1 MHELLLDDLWDQS
14 LATYTPNGAIVA
26 LPARDVLAFCDAKS
40 LQGILEL
47 KQLVRRIT
55 PKGEH
60 LLTETLYYRLN
71 GKWLPLE

>member
-1 MHELLLDDLWDQS
+1 M
-14 LATYTPNGAIVA
+14 A

-40 LQGILEL
+40 LQGIVEL

-60 LLTETLYYRLN
+60 LLTETLSPT
-71 GKWLPLE
+71 KWGVVAFRVSIVTVRSLPRPMQTQVQV